1 MYIYSATLQANPG
14 RGGELASL
22 VPQLR
27 DAVAAAC
34 GTTANAWAMSSGQ
47 PIGTFGISTRVEG
60 TEQLLG
66 FQQKLG
72 ASEDYQALAS
82 QSAGLLTA
90 PAETNLVQILG
101 AAGDQGEPAPIVTL
115 TQSTIMNGHLADAMG
130 WGMEVLEYVN
140 NVTGMSGLFTNSAAG
155 NFFDVSWI
163 FSAQSGAELDSANQ
177 SLQADPGYIAL
188 VDKAGGFF
196 VQGSAQR
203 STLVQMP

>member
-1 MYIYSATLQANPG
+1 MYVYSATLQANPG

-27 DAVAAAC
+27 DAVSAAS
-34 GTTANAWAMSSGQ
+34 GNPANAWAMSSGQ
-47 PIGTFGISTRVEG
+47 PIGTFGVSMRVEG
-60 TEQLLG
+60 NEQLLDL
-66 FQQKLG
+66 QQKMG

-82 QSAGLLTA
+82 QFLGLLA
-90 PAETNLVQILG
+90 GPAETNLVQIVG
-101 AAGDQGEPAPIVTL
+101 AAGDQGEPAPIVTV
-115 TQSTIMNGHLADAMG
+115 TQSTIVNGHLGDAMG

-140 NVTGMSGLFTNSAAG
+140 NVTGMSGLFVNSAAG

-177 SLQADPGYIAL
+177 SIQADPGYIAL
-188 VDKAGGFF
+188 IDKAGGFF